1 MTVVFHL
8 WHSPYMEWEVEYT
21 EEFGAW
27 WSTLNEAEQEDVTAT
42 VGVLERIGPSL
53 RRPHVGPIVTSRH
66 SNMKEL
72 IVQHGGRP
80 YRIFFAFD
88 PRRKAVLLI
97 GGDKT
102 GNDRFYEE
110 YVPKADKIYDD
121 HLAQLK

>member
-1 MTVVFHL
+1 
-8 WHSPYMEWEVEYT
+8 
-21 EEFGAW
+21 
-27 WSTLNEAEQEDVTAT
+27 
-42 VGVLERIGPSL
+42 
-53 RRPHVGPIVTSRH
+53 
-66 SNMKEL
+66 MKEL

-110 YVPKADKIYDD
+110 YAPKADKIYGD
-121 HLAQLK
+121 HLAQLKQEGKNG